1 MIFLPGLLFC
11 TSVRYTLIGIVLLF
25 CAKNKSIPVVNTPPS
40 KFSTL
45 NVWARGF
52 GLIGLSVL
60 LSVTWVPSLDLK
72 NAGDVEIIDEGFSGT
87 NPVA

>member
-1 MIFLPGLLFC
+1 MLLS
-11 TSVRYTLIGIVLLF
+11 TSVRYTLIGISVLFLL
-25 CAKNKSIPVVNTPPS
+25 KYKSIPVVNTPPS

-45 NVWARGF
+45 NVWARGL

-60 LSVTWVPSLDLK
+60 LSVNCVPSLDLK
-72 NAGDVEIIDEGFSGT
+72 NAGEVDIIDEGFSGI

>member
-1 MIFLPGLLFC
+1 ML
-11 TSVRYTLIGIVLLF
+11 
-25 CAKNKSIPVVNTPPS
+25 KNRSIPVVNTPPS

-45 NVWARGF
+45 NVWASGL

-72 NAGDVEIIDEGFSGT
+72 NAGEVEIIDEGFSGT